1 MQGVWI
7 PAERK
12 IYVSRDV
19 KFPDDASDD
28 HEENRYTT
36 EEDNTTI
43 FDATLDPKTTIVS
56 PNHEDID
63 EDEDDEEATPAPQ
76 AQAPESRRGPGRPKI
91 IRTGH

>member
-1 MQGVWI
+1 MTTRRT
-7 PAERK
+7 A
-12 IYVSRDV
+12 
-19 KFPDDASDD
+19 
-28 HEENRYTT
+28 TT
-36 EEDNTTI
+36 EEDDTTI
-43 FDATLDPKTTIVS
+43 FDVTC